1 MLFWSGPRE
10 SDIDYT
16 GDLFA
21 GSATFYGSNIGSNS
35 SFCGSNATRINHNIF
50 HQDASDFILNWQL
63 DTIAEHPD
71 CKFMSYNPNNV
82 YGAPEAVVS
91 RTICLNDEQL
101 MEMLNNKI
109 KFRDLISGKFPS
121 IPANIFKGSECLY
134 THLSGL
140 LGDNKSFVIQEPVSS
155 GGQGTYLMNEINS
168 EEVFS
173 LLDRD
178 KLYIVTEYID
188 HNIPVNVHAVI
199 FDSKILILPGSVQII
214 GHNDDR
220 LLYRGADFCTF
231 GDINEQIRYKLY
243 SLAEQLSELLQKMGY
258 RGIVGYD
265 ALIADGEVYL
275 SEINNRF
282 QGSSLLVTKA
292 LVDAGFPS
300 LHELNMMAFN
310 GAIPDNTLVEHLRAL
325 RIPYSMY
332 NYIYEDNGVHP
343 RFIYERAQKE
353 SRVLS
358 VVNEG
363 YNLHQTA
370 EPYASLFSLVF
381 NFNITSL
388 YENDSII
395 RIHPNI
401 VSPLREWSEKILS
414 GDLTA
419 LKVSL
424 INRGVVLTDRA
435 KNYIHKHGDMRG
447 GTYFALDLFIH
458 GLYINAPLYTK
469 LTFLSPF
476 TIDVEPS
483 GGLALRYYET
493 LIGMVDYDKKER
505 LLSEKTAS
513 HVQIDKILFFASDR
527 VRIQNSSCCTFA
539 KNGVVC
545 RFCEADGMDNHF
557 TEQDIIDSIDILF
570 NSQNSPMFRHVLIG
584 GLSNDIGSERETLI
598 RIIRK
603 IRSYSDKP
611 IYLMCLPPKK
621 IDIAEYFAEGVTEFG
636 FNIEIYDRSIAK
648 RIMPGKGRI
657 PLNRYMDSLKE
668 AVRLCGSDG
677 AVRTAFIVGLEPK
690 ESLMQGIEDVCKIGV
705 APILSAF
712 RPIPFTQMADV
723 IPPTDEYL
731 YEITVEAERISN
743 KYGLSL
749 GPTCPACRNNTLTI
763 ANKDEVTA
771 IFSAQWRRDA
781 K

>member
-10 SDIDYT
+10 SDIAYT

-21 GSATFYGSNIGSNS
+21 GSATFYGSDTGSNRS
-35 SFCGSNATRINHNIF
+35 YCGVNSTRINHNLF
-50 HQDASDFILNWQL
+50 HQDASNFILNWQL
-63 DTIAEHPD
+63 DIIQKYPD
-71 CKFMSYNPNNV
+71 CRFVSYNPNNV

-91 RTICLNDEQL
+91 RTICLNDERL
-101 MEMLNNKI
+101 METLNNKI
-109 KFRDLISGKFPS
+109 KFRELIDGEFPS
-121 IPANIFKGSECLY
+121 IPAIIIKGKDCLY
-134 THLSGL
+134 SHLSALCKGYQ
-140 LGDNKSFVIQEPVSS
+140 SFVIQEPLSS
-155 GGQGTYLMNEINS
+155 GGQGTYLVTEKNA
-168 EEVFS
+168 EEVLP
-173 LLDRD
+173 LLNGDE
-178 KLYIVTEYID
+178 LYIVTGYID
-188 HNIPVNVHAVI
+188 HNISVNIHAVI
-199 FDSKILILPGSVQII
+199 FDSKIIILPGSIQII
-214 GHNDDR
+214 GHNDNR

-231 GDINEQIRYKLY
+231 CDIKQQIQNKLYKLT
-243 SLAEQLSELLQKMGY
+243 EDLSKVIQRMGY
-258 RGIVGYD
+258 RGVVGFD

-292 LVDAGFPS
+292 LVNAGFPS
-300 LHELNMMAFN
+300 LHELNLMAFD
-310 GAIPDNTLVEHLRAL
+310 GATPDDTLVEQLRVL
-325 RIPYSMY
+325 NIPYSMY
-332 NYIYEDNGVHP
+332 NYIYVDNGIHP
-343 RFIYERAQKE
+343 QYVFEQAQKA
-353 SRVLS
+353 SQAVS

-363 YNLHQTA
+363 YNPSQAA

-381 NFNITSL
+381 NHNITNL
-388 YENDSII
+388 CDNDSSI

-401 VSPLREWSEKILS
+401 VAPLIEWSEKIRL

-435 KNYIHKHGDMRG
+435 KNYIHKHGDMRE

-476 TIDVEPS
+476 TIDVEQS
-483 GGLALRYYET
+483 GGLSLRYYDT

-513 HVQIDKILFFASDR
+513 QVQIDKILFLASDR
-527 VRIQNSSCCTFA
+527 VRIQNSPCCTFA

-570 NSQNSPMFRHVLIG
+570 NSQNRPMFRHILIG

-611 IYLMCLPPKK
+611 IYLMCLPPNKH
-621 IDIAEYFAEGVTEFG
+621 DIAEYYAEGVTEFG
-636 FNIEIYDRSIAK
+636 FNIEIYDRAIAK
-648 RIMPGKGRI
+648 QIMPGKGRI
-657 PLNRYMDSLKE
+657 PLNRYMDALKE

-712 RPIPFTQMADV
+712 RPIPFTQMANV

-731 YEITVEAERISN
+731 YEITFEAECICNR
-743 KYGLSL
+743 YGLSL
-749 GPTCPACRNNTLTI
+749 GPTCPACRNNTLTV
-763 ANKDEVTA
+763 AKKDEVTA
-771 IFSAQWRRDA
+771 IFSAQWRRCA
-781 K
+781 E